1 MKPRVLFVS
10 EAISLAH
17 VARPTVLASAL
28 DPAKFDIHFA
38 SSGEFAFCHSEQSF
52 AGHRIKSITPTDFL
66 TRLGAGKPLYSYD
79 ELDDYVKEDM
89 KLIDAVKPDFIV
101 NDFRLSLG
109 ISARLAGV
117 PLLTICN
124 SHWSPDAIHERMS
137 APDLPLSRLIG
148 HRVLDQVFR
157 WTWPTVSK
165 LHVSAANRLRK
176 QYGLMPY
183 ASLSEFYCDGDVSMY
198 AESPALVRLREA
210 SPSHTFIGPIIWS
223 PASEL
228 PSWWSDLA
236 RRKVSPAY
244 ITLGSTGRVDLLPR
258 IVDACCLENVSSVVS
273 TAGRSDFRATSP
285 DVYAE
290 AYIPGSQAAAM
301 CSLVICNGGSATA
314 YQALAQ
320 GRPVLGIC
328 SNLDQVMTMQG
339 IASAGAGE
347 FIHASE
353 ATLPRLR
360 EMIRRIRTSESLSQ
374 GARAIQASFATFD
387 VRKRF
392 PEVLEAAARSTQRT
406 LNPVTLNHSYSS

>member
-1 MKPRVLFVS
+1 MKPKVLFVS

-28 DPAKFDIHFA
+28 DADKFDIHFA
-38 SSGEFAFCHSEQSF
+38 SSGEFAFCHAAQSF
-52 AGHRIKSITPTDFL
+52 ALHRITSISPTDFL
-66 TRLGAGKPLYSYD
+66 TRLSAGKPLYSYV
-79 ELDDYVKEDM
+79 ELEDYVKDDLR
-89 KLIDAVKPDFIV
+89 LIDEVKPDFIV
-101 NDFRLSLG
+101 NDFRVSLG
-109 ISARLAGV
+109 VSARVAGV

-124 SHWSPDAIHERMS
+124 SHWSPWAIHDQMC

-165 LHVSAANRLRK
+165 LHVGAANRLRK
-176 QYGLMPY
+176 HHGLKPY

-210 SPSHTFIGPIIWS
+210 SPAHTFIGPIIWS
-223 PASEL
+223 PASQL

-236 RRKVSPAY
+236 RRNVSPVY
-244 ITLGSTGRVDLLPR
+244 ITLGSTGRVYLLPR
-258 IVDACCLENVSSVVS
+258 IVDACCRENISSVVS

-290 AYIPGSQAAAM
+290 AFLPGSEAAAL

-339 IASAGAGE
+339 IVSAGAGE

-360 EMIRRIRTSESLSQ
+360 EMIPRMRTSESLSQ
-374 GARAIQASFATFD
+374 GARAVQASFASFD
-387 VRKRF
+387 VLKRF
-392 PEVLEAAARSTQRT
+392 PEVLEAAARQTQRT
-406 LNPVTLNHSYSS
+406 PDRVALKPSYSS